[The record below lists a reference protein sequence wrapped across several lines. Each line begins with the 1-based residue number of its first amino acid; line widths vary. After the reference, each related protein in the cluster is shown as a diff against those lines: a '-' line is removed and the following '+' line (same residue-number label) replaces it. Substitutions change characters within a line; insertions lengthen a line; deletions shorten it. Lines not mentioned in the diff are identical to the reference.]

1 MNYIAIIL
9 DNHSQFVYNTFRI
22 ENKLFHNMSSITHKS
37 KNLNNVDKKEKEMKK
52 LLKLMEQKND

>member
-1 MNYIAIIL
+1 
-9 DNHSQFVYNTFRI
+9 
-22 ENKLFHNMSSITHKS
+22 MSSITHKS